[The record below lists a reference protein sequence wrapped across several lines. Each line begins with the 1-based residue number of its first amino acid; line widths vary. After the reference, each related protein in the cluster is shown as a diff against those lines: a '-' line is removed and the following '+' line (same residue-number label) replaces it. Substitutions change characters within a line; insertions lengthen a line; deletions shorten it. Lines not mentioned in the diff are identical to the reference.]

1 MRLLTFNVILGH
13 STHLYIGIYRPVVE
27 LRGGPRGPGP
37 PERPGGPLETPGLR
51 GYKGASKPPP
61 LKSPVKFNT

>member
-1 MRLLTFNVILGH
+1 MLNA
-13 STHLYIGIYRPVVE
+13 VVE

-37 PERPGGPLETPGLR
+37 PERPGGPLETSGLR
-51 GYKGASKPPP
+51 GYKGPLKAPP